1 MAKLTINLEGLPL
14 FYFIGTTYEVPME
27 EGPVV
32 HFGGFGAITRVPS
45 PGAASVDFFAGP
57 EVRDVRH
64 APEYERMISGSGF
77 KDAKR
82 IRVDG
87 YRPGSAVVNELHI
100 LVVAEEVTPTEWYHA
115 VAEAVK
121 IPSLQGFVWGVSNG

>member
-1 MAKLTINLEGLPL
+1 MAKLTINLDSLSL

-32 HFGGFGAITRVPS
+32 HFAGFGGITRVPS
-45 PGAASVDFFAGP
+45 TGKTSVDFFTDP
-57 EVRDVRH
+57 EVREVRH
-64 APEYERMISGSGF
+64 APEYERMISESGF

-87 YRPGSAVVNELHI
+87 YRPGSAVVNELHV
-100 LVVAEEVTPTEWYHA
+100 LMVAEEVTPTEWYHA